1 MSGAQPRLKFTS
13 CISRHFK
20 QILICLMLLLVTAPL
35 HSQDIRWELNYESE
49 LGFKSAIHMVR
60 TSDGDILTTGGNGSG
75 GTYAHLTK
83 LSPTGEVRWKYET
96 GDENY
101 YVIPRFC
108 REVEPGVYRLEA
120 LRNISVGPFS
130 PRVPFI
136 VDVNDKGEEINSNY
150 DVALDNILY
159 NSIVFQYD
167 EPDAYRVASPK
178 LNSDPAEI
186 TLRTLDRDASL
197 TAKYDVLNI
206 SGDSVIVL
214 LESAIQADD
223 AMLVMGQIEVPGKRG
238 NFSLM
243 KIDPAG
249 ELIWDMRFSPGVRS
263 WSRKMLQARNGDIIL
278 AGNAYKEGDNTLYI
292 VLIRLTSN
300 GEKIWEK
307 FYAAN
312 EIQSVHAIVE
322 TSENTFVI
330 LGSAGIYGESGKVL
344 KEGSSDAL
352 IIHIG
357 SDGRILWQTTYGV
370 PDVSD
375 VLMSGLQL
383 EDGTFILGGV
393 GKGTQ
398 MLVSEV
404 DIFTSTGVDET
415 KFVIESHSISPNPV
429 LQDAIVEFSLGTAS
443 DVNLKVYDIAGRQVY
458 HTEVEALTTGVHQ
471 VKIPVESFTTGTYYY
486 VIVARNQ
493 VFNGSFIRL

>member
-1 MSGAQPRLKFTS
+1 
-13 CISRHFK
+13 
-20 QILICLMLLLVTAPL
+20 MLGLVAVPL
-35 HSQDIRWELNYESE
+35 YSQDVRWELNYESE
-49 LGFKSAIHMVR
+49 LGFKSATHMVR

-75 GTYAHLTK
+75 GIYAHLTK
-83 LSPTGEVRWKYET
+83 LSPTGEVRWVYEA
-96 GDENY
+96 GDEDY

-108 REVEPGVYRLEA
+108 REIEPGVYRMEA
-120 LRNISVGPFS
+120 FRNISVGPFS

-136 VDVNDKGEEINSNY
+136 VDVNDKGEEINSNF
-150 DVALDNILY
+150 DVAIDNILY

-167 EPDAYRVASPK
+167 KPDGYRIASPK
-178 LNSDPAEI
+178 LNTNPAEI
-186 TLRTLDRDASL
+186 TLRLLDHDA
-197 TAKYDVLNI
+197 AFAEKKEVLNI
-206 SGDSVIVL
+206 GGDSAIVL

-223 AMLVMGQIEVPGKRG
+223 AMLVMGQIEAPGKRG

-263 WSRKMLQARNGDIIL
+263 WSRKMLLARNGNIIL

-292 VLIRLTSN
+292 VLIMLTSD
-300 GEKIWEK
+300 GELVWEK
-307 FYAAN
+307 YYAAK
-312 EIQSVHAIVE
+312 EIQSVHAILE
-322 TSENTFVI
+322 TDENTFVI
-330 LGSAGIYGESGKVL
+330 LGSAGIYGESGKIL

-357 SDGRILWQTTYGV
+357 SDGAVLWQTTYGV
-370 PDVSD
+370 PNVSD

-404 DIFTSTGVDET
+404 DIFTSTGVGET
-415 KFVIESHSISPNPV
+415 DLVIENHSIAPNPV
-429 LQDAIVEFSLGTAS
+429 QQIASVDFSLKHSSHVEIEIYNATGQ
-443 DVNLKVYDIAGRQVY
+443 KVQHEMFGKLAAGSQHVD
-458 HTEVEALTTGVHQ
+458 L
-471 VKIPVESFTTGTYYY
+471 PVGQLAAGTYYY
-486 VIVARNQ
+486 AIVANNN
-493 VFNGSFIRL
+493 VFYGSFVRL